1 MSLTNWIKS
10 LIKREATLR
19 DFEMMIIR
27 NIFIKAQRSY
37 NFYVK
42 KEYFID
48 NMRGSNAIIMVLIGK
63 YPDLWSVSLRRIYE
77 YSRGLDVVLV
87 NAGGFHRELAINVA
101 RDYGFSYFES
111 YPNNYVAAQNYF
123 LARYARSNLV
133 IKIDDDVFVTK
144 NTFRN
149 MLQAFQKLKDNGVD
163 IGFVAPVLNVNTVSY
178 YYFLKTLN
186 LLEEYKR
193 LFEEPIVFREP
204 TKQKIWRDPATAK
217 YVWEKSLPLNQV
229 AQLFEEKNRESI
241 EVIPTRFSI
250 GCILFERD
258 FLLSFNGYL
267 TPRPKFKH
275 GANRDANSLY
285 LTRLFI
291 PYGDED
297 SINFYADTTL
307 HGRFLILD
315 SFAGHLSYYP
325 QAEYMLDWFRKNRNK
340 LLEDLNY

>member
-1 MSLTNWIKS
+1 MT
-10 LIKREATLR
+10 
-19 DFEMMIIR
+19 IIR
-27 NIFIKAQRSY
+27 NLFIKAQRNY

-48 NMRGSNAIIMVLIGK
+48 NMQGSNAIIMVLTGK

-77 YSRGLDVVLV
+77 YGRGLDVVLV

-149 MLQAFQKLKDNGVD
+149 MLQAFQKLKDSGVD

-178 YYFLKTLN
+178 YYFLKTLG

-193 LFEEPIVFREP
+193 LFEEPVVFRES
-204 TKQKIWRDPATAK
+204 TKQIIWRDPAAAK
-217 YVWEKSLPLNQV
+217 YIWEKSLPLNQV
-229 AQLFEEKNRESI
+229 AQVFRGKEQGINRSNTHKVLRGVYI
-241 EVIPTRFSI
+241 V
-250 GCILFERD
+250 
-258 FLLSFNGYL
+258 
-267 TPRPKFKH
+267 
-275 GANRDANSLY
+275 
-285 LTRLFI
+285 
-291 PYGDED
+291 
-297 SINFYADTTL
+297 
-307 HGRFLILD
+307 
-315 SFAGHLSYYP
+315 
-325 QAEYMLDWFRKNRNK
+325 
-340 LLEDLNY
+340 